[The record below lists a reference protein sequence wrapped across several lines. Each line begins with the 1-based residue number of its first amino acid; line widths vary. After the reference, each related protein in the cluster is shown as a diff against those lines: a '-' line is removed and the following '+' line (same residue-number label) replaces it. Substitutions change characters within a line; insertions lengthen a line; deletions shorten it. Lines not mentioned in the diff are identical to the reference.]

1 MALDE
6 ELISRSARSGADE
19 ESSEDQASS
28 QERVGKFNAGK
39 AAAERAAKG
48 FSGKATSGLAKSLP
62 IGGPAGLA
70 VKAAMLAAKKKQ
82 GKTTSEESQGSGNP
96 VTSNLLKSAWQN
108 IIPTWGLSVLWID
121 IHIFLSQVLGKD
133 LFCSLGSEWFPKG
146 TPRNLDGAKRS
157 LGMVEGMGVGCLNIG
172 CLLLIL
178 GFLTVIGM
186 IITGMNNPL
195 LVIKEIFKGLW
206 CALGG
211 CKEN

>member
-6 ELISRSARSGADE
+6 ELISRNSRGGEDE
-19 ESSEDQASS
+19 EYSQEQESA
-28 QERVGKFNAGK
+28 QERVGRFNAGK
-39 AAAERAAKG
+39 AAAERAAKNV
-48 FSGKATSGLAKSLP
+48 SNKAAGSLVKGLP

-70 VKAAMLAAKKKQ
+70 AKAILLAAKKKQ
-82 GKTTSEESQGSGNP
+82 EKLASSESQGSGNP
-96 VTSNLLKSAWQN
+96 ATSNLLKAAWKS
-108 IIPTWGLSVLWID
+108 IIPTGGLSVLWID

-172 CLLLIL
+172 CLLLLL
-178 GFLTVIGM
+178 GNLAIIGM
-186 IITGMNNPL
+186 IITGINNPL
-195 LVIKEIFKGLW
+195 IVIKTIFGALW

-211 CKEN
+211 CKD